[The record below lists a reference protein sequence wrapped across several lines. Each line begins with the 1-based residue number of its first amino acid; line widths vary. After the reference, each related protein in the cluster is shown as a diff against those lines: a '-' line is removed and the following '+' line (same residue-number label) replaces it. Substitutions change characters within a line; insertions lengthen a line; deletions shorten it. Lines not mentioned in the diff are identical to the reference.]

1 MRIEAVRAA
10 AFGPFSGEVLEL
22 APGMNVIYG
31 PNESGKSSWHAAI
44 YSALCGMKKT
54 RGQPTR
60 EDRAFASRHRPWRG
74 TRWQVNAVIALD
86 DGRTIEIEQGLGPG
100 GRSVARDRSTKKPF
114 SDDIVRAGAVDAA
127 TLLGLTRETAL
138 ATVFVRQADMLRVL
152 NDAGA
157 LQEYLERAAATSTA
171 DTTAEEALARI
182 AAYKKERVGLLRAG
196 SRGPLA
202 TATRRLKEA
211 RDALDKAEER
221 FETYQALLAERHSA
235 EVEVRQVEQQLKAV
249 VEHEHERRRRE
260 QWAEIRTAEH
270 RLQQARQFSEEGAST
285 GATAV
290 DKDLVKA
297 VTRALATFEARPP
310 EPPDLDG
317 PTADEL
323 EQQLAALPDL
333 PDGDLEPSREVT
345 KLVDRW
351 RAEQQRLAAHD
362 ENEPSSVGTS
372 AVPAA
377 PSELRR
383 LADELE
389 LPVPE
394 IETALVEEVERRRS
408 AAAAPQIRPAPVAPP
423 PPLRPA
429 TTEPSPLPLAVGG
442 VLAVAGVALIAL
454 GQPIVGVLVLLV
466 GAGVAVA
473 AAVGRSRSRFSP
485 VAPEVPAPA
494 APPAV
499 NAPEQDLPRLEARL
513 ALQQE
518 TKGQAQRRWDS
529 AVARLDELGLPTDP
543 DEVRR
548 LAAEADAAVT
558 IEARHAEWQRR
569 RTELQAK
576 ESGAADALRTALWA
590 RGIAMAEGSDLEDAF
605 ESYTAGCQER
615 AAVARQAERRGD
627 IAAQLASRRAAEASA
642 EQDRSS
648 RRTAEQQLQAVAEV
662 AGCKARSVNRLVDV
676 LREWVSAQEELDQDR
691 QRHDKTAARLD
702 QLLDG
707 LTIEDLEA
715 EIAELV
721 STAGVPPSEEEPAL
735 DDRSSQFDA
744 LQARVRNSRDLLS
757 ELVGQIEGAEKHL
770 LDVSAAI
777 EAEARAAAEVARL
790 TSLAEDLD
798 AASAILGAAQE
809 KVHADIAPVLNATIR
824 PWVPR
829 ITRGR
834 YDDIRVNPAT
844 LEVEAHEAGGQFRAA
859 TVLSHGTTEQ
869 LFLLLRLALAQRLT
883 TTNEKAP
890 IVLDD
895 ITVQSDADRTVAALD
910 LLHDLS
916 SEHQVVL
923 FSQEDEV
930 LRWAEQQLDRST
942 DRLIR
947 VDART

>member
-1 MRIEAVRAA
+1 MRIEAVKAP

-74 TRWQVNAVIALD
+74 TTWQVNAVIALD
-86 DGRTIEIEQGLGPG
+86 DGRTIEIEQGLGSG
-100 GRSVARDRSTKKPF
+100 GRSIARDRSTKKPLAG
-114 SDDIVRAGAVDAA
+114 DIVRAGAVDAA

-138 ATVFVRQADMLRVL
+138 ATVFVRQADVLRVL

-182 AAYKKERVGLLRAG
+182 VAYKKDRVGILRAG

-202 TATRRLKEA
+202 TATRRLQEVS
-211 RDALDKAEER
+211 DALDKAEER
-221 FETYQALLAERHSA
+221 FESYQELLAQRHSA
-235 EVEVRQVEQQLKAV
+235 EVEAMQVEQQLKAV
-249 VEHEHERRRRE
+249 VEHEDERKRRE
-260 QWAEIRTAEH
+260 QWAEIRAAE
-270 RLQQARQFSEEGAST
+270 RRFEQARQLSEEAAST
-285 GATAV
+285 GKTAV
-290 DKDLVKA
+290 DKDLVTA
-297 VTRALATFEARPP
+297 VTRALATFESRPA

-317 PTADEL
+317 PTAEEL
-323 EQQLAALPDL
+323 EQQLTALPDI
-333 PDGDLEPSREVT
+333 PEGDLEPSRDVT

-362 ENEPSSVGTS
+362 ENEPAAADTP
-372 AVPAA
+372 AVLAA

-394 IETALVEEVERRRS
+394 IEAALVEEVERRRS
-408 AAAAPQIRPAPVAPP
+408 AAAPQVQPAPAAPP
-423 PPLRPA
+423 PPPRPA
-429 TTEPSPLPLAVGG
+429 TTARSPLPFAVGG

-454 GQPIVGVLVLLV
+454 GQPIVGVVVLLV
-466 GAGVAVA
+466 GAGVAGA
-473 AAVGRSRSRFSP
+473 AAVGRSRSSGP
-485 VAPEVPAPA
+485 PGAPLPPAPA
-494 APPAV
+494 APPV
-499 NAPEQDLPRLEARL
+499 VSAPDQDLPRLEARL

-518 TKGQAQRRWDS
+518 TQAQAQRRRES
-529 AVARLDELGLPTDP
+529 AVARLGELGLPADP

-548 LAAEADAAVT
+548 LAAEADAATT
-558 IEARHAEWQRR
+558 IGARHAEWQRR
-569 RTELQAK
+569 RAELEVNQSA
-576 ESGAADALRTALWA
+576 AADALRAALSA
-590 RGIAMAEGSDLEDAF
+590 RGIAAEEGSDLEVAV
-605 ESYTAGCQER
+605 ESYTAVCQER
-615 AAVARQAERRGD
+615 AAVARQAGRRD
-627 IAAQLASRRAAEASA
+627 DVTAQLASRRAAEASA
-642 EQDRSS
+642 EQDRAS
-648 RRTAEQQLQAVAEV
+648 RSAAAQQLQAVAEA
-662 AGCKARSVNRLVDV
+662 AGCTAPSVDQLVDA
-676 LREWVSAQEELDQDR
+676 LRDWVSTQDALDQDR

-707 LTIEDLEA
+707 LTLEELEA

-721 STAGVPPSEEEPAL
+721 STAGDPPDDTTPL
-735 DDRSSQFDA
+735 KDRSPELSTV
-744 LQARVRNSRDLLS
+744 QARARKSRDLLS
-757 ELVGQIEGAEKHL
+757 ELVGQIDGAEKHL

-777 EAEARAAAEVARL
+777 EAEARASAEVARL

-798 AASAILGAAQE
+798 IASAILGAAQE
-809 KVHADIAPVLNATIR
+809 KVHADIAPVLNETIR

-883 TTNEKAP
+883 TTGEKAP

-916 SEHQVVL
+916 REHQVVL

-930 LRWAEQQLDRST
+930 LRWAEQRLDQAK

-947 VDART
+947 LDART